1 MVQVFRRN
9 ALFLNEKFIG
19 TTQLILIENS
29 SKRSSDEVYGRC
41 DGNIKV
47 IIPNSSEISVGDY
60 AAVQIVSANSQIL
73 KGKLLEKVSMKQF
86 YDGT

>member
-9 ALFLNEKFIG
+9 ALLLNEKFIG
-19 TTQLILIENS
+19 TTQLILIENT
-29 SKRSSDEVYGRC
+29 SKRSSDEIYGRC

-60 AAVQIVSANSQIL
+60 AAVEIVSANSQIL

-86 YDGT
+86 YGET